1 MTLPH
6 QSRTTCLLCGS
17 SDLEDGY
24 EAPVYAG
31 AAFGW
36 VTARNVLCRE
46 CGFMFRNPMPE
57 ASSLRK
63 YYAGSSDASGS
74 VFHEDG
80 EGSAHH
86 SKQKKRAM
94 FFLENG
100 SPRSGAAILEVGCS
114 SGEFF
119 EFLPSDFRR
128 FGIEPSPSSSMTASE
143 RGVEVLAPFF
153 EDLDTWNQFDVV
165 AAFSVL
171 EHVRDPIKFLSRARG
186 AAHDKSQLWLEVP
199 NSLVP
204 TVGASEYFGFEHL
217 LHFTEESLR
226 LAMNRTGWRLE
237 AVDETEEKRLRAIAT
252 ACAEDLTPAASSNYR
267 RMRAMICDYREG
279 REALIEAYA
288 RLSASVR
295 AAVSSGGKV
304 AVWGAG
310 VHTRAVFSVDPGLW
324 HLVSV
329 VVDANPEKHGAEFEG
344 REIRKPSELPE
355 LGVTHCIVSSQA
367 FFEEISASLQ
377 SVYASSDAA
386 VVALSPYLD

>member
-1 MTLPH
+1 MTLLY
-6 QSRTTCLLCGS
+6 QSRTTCLLCGA
-17 SDLEDGY
+17 SDLEHGY
-24 EAPVYAG
+24 EASVYAG

-36 VTARNVLCRE
+36 VTARNVLCRA

-57 ASSLRK
+57 TSSLRE

-74 VFHEDG
+74 VFHGDG

-94 FFLENG
+94 YFLENG
-100 SPRSGAAILEVGCS
+100 SPGSGAAILEVGCS

-119 EFLPSDFRR
+119 EFLPSVFRR
-128 FGIEPSPSSSMTASE
+128 YGIEPSPSSSATASE
-143 RGVEVLAPFF
+143 RGVKVLAPFF
-153 EDLDTWNQFDVV
+153 EDLDTGDRFDVV

-171 EHVRDPIKFLSRARG
+171 EHVRDPIEFLSRARSV
-186 AAHDKSQLWLEVP
+186 AHDASQLWLEVP

-237 AVDETEEKRLRAIAT
+237 AVDETDAKRLRAIAS
-252 ACAEDLTPAASSNYR
+252 ASAEDLTPTASSNYH
-267 RMRAMICDYREG
+267 RMRAMIRDYREG
-279 REALIEAYA
+279 RKALIEAYA
-288 RLSASVR
+288 ALSADVQT
-295 AAVSSGGKV
+295 AVSSGEKV

-310 VHTRAVFSVDPGLW
+310 VHTRAVLSVAPNLW

-329 VVDANPEKHGAEFEG
+329 VVDSNPEKHGADFEG
-344 REIRKPSELPE
+344 LEIRKPSELPE
-355 LGVTHCIVSSQA
+355 LGVTHCIVSSRA
-367 FFEEISASLQ
+367 FFEEISARLQ
-377 SVYASSDAA
+377 QVYARSDVF
-386 VVALSPYLD
+386 VVALGLYLD